1 MFDCACSSPLSTL
14 FTATYTCFHKMVKY
28 IFDENDGAAVAAAAA
43 TAAAAAA
50 AAADDDD
57 MTMVMIMKYL

>member
-14 FTATYTCFHKMVKY
+14 FTATYICFHKMVKY
-28 IFDENDGAAVAAAAA
+28 IFDENDGAAAAAAAAA
-43 TAAAAAA
+43 TAAA